1 MWTYLFSSIEL
12 FSNRKSFSLWVDT
25 TRNLWLLLHFKD
37 LEIKSKTII
46 YEVNNGPRQRKS
58 TVHPQR
64 KMQKKHK
71 NTAELL
77 DYLNT
82 KSYDIYQLEIEF
94 TNGWKIKQIPRV
106 EFYFYTNSTSERD
119 DLIDKLLAISGQGPI
134 DVSNLEPN
142 FSYSFRGHTKLVK
155 IDIDGLP
162 SPDEF
167 WPVEEVSAWR
177 EAIRKAEK
185 EEELKLENTTELVD
199 QSDHVSFV
207 STMNISKEFLGI
219 KLEGWTEED
228 PF

>member
-1 MWTYLFSSIEL
+1 MWTYLFDSIEL
-12 FSNRKSFSLWVDT
+12 FSNHKSFSLGVDT

-37 LEIKSKTII
+37 LEIKSKTLI
-46 YEVNNGPRQRKS
+46 YQVNNGYRQRKN

-142 FSYSFRGHTKLVK
+142 FSYSFTGHTKLVK

-162 SPDEF
+162 FPDEF
-167 WPVEEVSAWR
+167 WPEEEVTAWK
-177 EAIRKAEK
+177 AAVRKAEK
-185 EEELKLENTTELVD
+185 EEALKLENTTD
-199 QSDHVSFV
+199 QASNQIHVPFV
-207 STMNISKEFLGI
+207 STMNISKDSFGV
-219 KLEGWTEED
+219 KLEDWNEGG

>member
-1 MWTYLFSSIEL
+1 MWTYLFGSIEL
-12 FSNRKSFSLWVDT
+12 FSNHKSFSLWVDT

-37 LEIKSKTII
+37 LEIKSKTLI
-46 YEVNNGPRQRKS
+46 YQVNNGNRQRKS
-58 TVHPQR
+58 TVHPYR

-167 WPVEEVSAWR
+167 WPEEEVNAWR
-177 EAIRKAEK
+177 ESVWKAEK
-185 EEELKLENTTELVD
+185 EEALKLENTTD
-199 QSDHVSFV
+199 QASGQINVPFV
-207 STMNISKEFLGI
+207 SSMNISKDSFGV
-219 KLEGWTEED
+219 KLEDRNEGD

>member
-1 MWTYLFSSIEL
+1 M
-12 FSNRKSFSLWVDT
+12 
-25 TRNLWLLLHFKD
+25 
-37 LEIKSKTII
+37 
-46 YEVNNGPRQRKS
+46 
-58 TVHPQR
+58 
-64 KMQKKHK
+64 

-119 DLIDKLLAISGQGPI
+119 DLIDKLLAVSGQGPI

-142 FSYSFRGHTKLVK
+142 FSYSFRGHSKLVK

-167 WPVEEVSAWR
+167 WPEEDVNAWR
-177 EAIRKAEK
+177 ESVWKAEK
-185 EEELKLENTTELVD
+185 EEALKLENTSEHESSKEDDT
-199 QSDHVSFV
+199 FI
-207 STMNISKEFLGI
+207 STMNISKDLFSN
-219 KLEGWTEED
+219 KLKDWNEGD

>member
-46 YEVNNGPRQRKS
+46 YEVNNGHRQRKS

-64 KMQKKHK
+64 KMRKKHN

-77 DYLNT
+77 DYLDT
-82 KSYDIYQLEIEF
+82 KPYDIRQLEIEF
-94 TNGWKIKQIPRV
+94 TNGWIIKQRPSIQ
-106 EFYFYTNSTSERD
+106 FCFYTNSTSERD
-119 DLIDKLLAISGQGPI
+119 GLIDKLIAISGQGPI
-134 DVSNLEPN
+134 DVLSLEPN
-142 FSYSFRGHTKLVK
+142 FSYSFRGHSDLVK

-167 WPVEEVSAWR
+167 WPEEEVKAWR
-177 EAIRKAEK
+177 ETVWKAEK
-185 EEELKLENTTELVD
+185 EEALKLENTTE
-199 QSDHVSFV
+199 QAAQPEQVSFM
-207 STMNISKEFLGI
+207 STMNIPKEFLGI
-219 KLEGWTEED
+219 KLEGWTEGD

>member
-1 MWTYLFSSIEL
+1 MWSYLINNIEL
-12 FSNRKSFSLWVDT
+12 YSNHKSFSLGIDT
-25 TRNLWLLLHFKD
+25 VRNLWLLLHFKN
-37 LEIKSKTII
+37 LEIKSKTLI
-46 YEVNNGPRQRKS
+46 YQINNGHRQRKS
-58 TVHPQR
+58 TVHPYR

-77 DYLNT
+77 GYLNT

-119 DLIDKLLAISGQGPI
+119 DLIDKLLAISGQGPV

-167 WPVEEVSAWR
+167 WPEEEVNAWR
-177 EAIRKAEK
+177 ESVWKAEK
-185 EEELKLENTTELVD
+185 EEALKLENTTD
-199 QSDHVSFV
+199 QASGQINVPFV
-207 STMNISKEFLGI
+207 SSMNISKDSFGV
-219 KLEGWTEED
+219 KLEDWNEGD

>member
-1 MWTYLFSSIEL
+1 MWTYLISSIEL

-77 DYLNT
+77 DYLVT
-82 KSYDIYQLEIEF
+82 KSYDIRQLEIEF
-94 TNGWKIKQIPRV
+94 TNGWKIKQRPSIQ
-106 EFYFYTNSTSERD
+106 FCFYTNSTSERD
-119 DLIDKLLAISGQGPI
+119 GLIDKLLSISGQGPI
-134 DVSNLEPN
+134 ETLSLEPN
-142 FSYSFRGHTKLVK
+142 FSYFFRGHNELVK
-155 IDIDGLP
+155 IDIDGIP